1 MNNARVMVST
11 GKKEENKEKREH
23 TLLLQVFKS
32 HISDVNPDIILFSFQ
47 NTFHIFVE
55 YGTETVSLDLGSNAQ
70 YYAQRGD
77 RKYINALNYFMKR
90 Q

>member
-1 MNNARVMVST
+1 MPVSWSQLERRKT
-11 GKKEENKEKREH
+11 RREH

-32 HISDVNPDIILFSFQ
+32 HIRDVNPDIILFSFQ
-47 NTFHIFVE
+47 NTFYVFVE
-55 YGTETVSLDLGSNAQ
+55 YETETVSLDLGSNVQ

-77 RKYINALNYFMKR
+77 RKYINTLNYFMKR

>member
-11 GKKEENKEKREH
+11 GKEENKKREH

-47 NTFHIFVE
+47 NTFYVFVE
-55 YGTETVSLDLGSNAQ
+55 CETETVPLDLGSNVQ
-70 YYAQRGD
+70 SYAQRGD
-77 RKYINALNYFMKR
+77 RKYINTLNYFMER